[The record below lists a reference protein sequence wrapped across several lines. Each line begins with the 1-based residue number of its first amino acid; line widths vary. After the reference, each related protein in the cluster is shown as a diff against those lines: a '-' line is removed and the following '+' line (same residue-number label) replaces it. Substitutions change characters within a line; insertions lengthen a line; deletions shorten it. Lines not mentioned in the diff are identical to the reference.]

1 VPRRW
6 LAEVSAA
13 GDRSQYDW
21 WEGLLPDGHRAVVL
35 DVTKRSTPNGPLI
48 WVTAVQERLLDG
60 GSTFDARP
68 EYGPGAPHAS
78 EPGSVGCGWCVTAVV
93 ARVHAWLG
101 ARNARGPPRHAAPR
115 RAASGSV
122 RRGVVDEPPARAQ
135 WAELTAA
142 LRARSRLLAP
152 LAEVAGR
159 LPVALP
165 AVPPGMR
172 VVVVG
177 DDVRLPRF
185 ADGLVAFGWTD
196 PDVAIARE
204 GVVVV
209 PWSRVVEI
217 AEHIAAGRL
226 PAGWWYRLLVHVRD
240 APDAPGWIDQYVAV
254 RPAALAGEL
263 AEALPHRPGG
273 AGPAARP

>member
-1 VPRRW
+1 MWPMTTTRM
-6 LAEVSAA
+6 
-13 GDRSQYDW
+13 
-21 WEGLLPDGHRAVVL
+21 P
-35 DVTKRSTPNGPLI
+35 K
-48 WVTAVQERLLDG
+48 
-60 GSTFDARP
+60 
-68 EYGPGAPHAS
+68 YGPGAPHAS
-78 EPGSVGCGWCVTAVV
+78 EPGSVGCGRCVTAVV

-101 ARNARGPPRHAAPR
+101 ARTARGPPRHAAPR

-142 LRARSRLLAP
+142 IRARSRLLAP

-159 LPVALP
+159 LPVAL
-165 AVPPGMR
+165 
-172 VVVVG
+172 
-177 DDVRLPRF
+177 L
-185 ADGLVAFGWTD
+185 
-196 PDVAIARE
+196 
-204 GVVVV
+204 
-209 PWSRVVEI
+209 VVEI

-263 AEALPHRPGG
+263 AEALRTARVAQDRRLARDLRWLR
-273 AGPAARP
+273 AGRRAT